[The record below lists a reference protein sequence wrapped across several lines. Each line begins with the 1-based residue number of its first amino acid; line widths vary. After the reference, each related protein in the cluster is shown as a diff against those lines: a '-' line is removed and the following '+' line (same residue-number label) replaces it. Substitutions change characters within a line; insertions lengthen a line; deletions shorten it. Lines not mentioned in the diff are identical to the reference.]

1 MKNQDFKNLLKESI
15 LSKGSNIF
23 LEAEEAGEAATEAG
37 EASVEAGEAGEA
49 TEEADTSAESEDNS
63 EETIESKLIKSL
75 KIAAA
80 DSATIKQSGKLIP
93 EEFARI
99 SAYYFLG
106 MYYDENENWDLSLRS
121 NSIFNRN
128 LNIVLETLAEKNKNV
143 FCTFSEVLDWVLAF
157 GAYTNPEIFVASL
170 RTQSDETILNKI
182 NNVLAAINNKGFSI
196 SGGNTKIINQLIAK
210 VGKGFNTKECPP
222 SGADQST
229 SEESASEENTS
240 EEFKKLNLKVGDLI
254 IVKNRKGQEV
264 ITTIAEIPEELME
277 NQGKDPTAKFIIGG
291 SWSIPFNG
299 KKGFNSKG
307 QRWIAIKNKKIVIR
321 KPKIEDLQKALN
333 IDPITAAKLNIE
345 DDLEDADTEEISREE
360 NPFKTPEDTQA
371 FKTFKKGLLKVPVID
386 KFADKIITALKED
399 IPENK
404 QSSLQPNSLEELI
417 SINEEEE
424 EEAKYIIRDSQNI
437 QAIINIIADKQLIA
451 AKWTYVFIKRFLSR
465 NGMDLNRNAEIKLK
479 SLKVVPDKEEDM
491 IAILKTAKAAERNL
505 EEQRYDM
512 LLKRFDI
519 K

>member
-210 VGKGFNTKECPP
+210 VGKGFDVK
-222 SGADQST
+222 
-229 SEESASEENTS
+229 ENTS

-371 FKTFKKGLLKVPVID
+371 FKTFKKGLLKVPIIN

-437 QAIINIIADKQLIA
+437 QAIISIIADKQLIA

-479 SLKVVPDKEEDM
+479 SLKVVPDREEDM
-491 IAILKTAKAAERNL
+491 IAILKTAKAPERNL

>member
-37 EASVEAGEAGEA
+37 EASVEAVEAGEA

-182 NNVLAAINNKGFSI
+182 NNALAAINNKGFSI

-264 ITTIAEIPEELME
+264 ITTIAEIPKELME
-277 NQGKDPTAKFIIGG
+277 NQWKDPTAKFIIGG

-307 QRWIAIKNKKIVIR
+307 QKWIAIKNKKIVIR

-371 FKTFKKGLLKVPVID
+371 FKTFKKGLLKVPIINN
-386 KFADKIITALKED
+386 FADKIITALKED

-437 QAIINIIADKQLIA
+437 QAIINIIAEKQLIA

-491 IAILKTAKAAERNL
+491 IAILKTAKAPERNL